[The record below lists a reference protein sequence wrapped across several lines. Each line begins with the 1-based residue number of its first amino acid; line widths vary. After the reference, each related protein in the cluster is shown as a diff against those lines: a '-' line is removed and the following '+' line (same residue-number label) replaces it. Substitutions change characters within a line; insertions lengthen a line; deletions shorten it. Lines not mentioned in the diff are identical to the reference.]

1 MKVLKY
7 IYLFDYLV
15 REDGF
20 SPVYACKTIWKIRQ
34 LPDEL
39 KSAVLAVVEGK
50 FPSGIEYHGVSLEEL
65 VDNEKM
71 RPVRAILMLDWIRRE
86 PAIAIRYMET
96 ERYRAPQV
104 VTESDREMLRQVLAK
119 LDAKE
124 ESRVGDSEEKSEEDI
139 VIGGK

>member
-1 MKVLKY
+1 M
-7 IYLFDYLV
+7 
-15 REDGF
+15 
-20 SPVYACKTIWKIRQ
+20 YACKTIWKIRQ

-39 KSAVLAVVEGK
+39 KSAVSDVVEGK
-50 FPSGIEYHGVSLEEL
+50 FPSCIEYHGISLGEL

-71 RPVRAILMLDWIRRE
+71 RPVRAILLLDWIRRE

-119 LDAKE
+119 LNAEKE
-124 ESRVGDSEEKSEEDI
+124 SKDREEDSKEDI